1 MMLYN
6 VVSEKDLKLRQVSS
20 NSISACT
27 QSHTKNLL
35 SHYWSIKY
43 LYTILCVGS
52 QVNWIEG
59 LCLLDHM
66 VG

>member
-6 VVSEKDLKLRQVSS
+6 VVSEKDLKLRQVSF

-27 QSHTKNLL
+27 QSHTKNPL
-35 SHYWSIKY
+35 SHCWSIKY

-59 LCLLDHM
+59 LRLLDHM